1 MASLNPKSF
10 TPLYQQVAD
19 ILRSRIIDGT
29 YGPGSK
35 LPSESELIEELGSVT
50 RPTIRNGLAIL
61 VQEGLTESRQGK
73 GVFVREV
80 PPVIAVRSSR
90 FSRQARAQ
98 GKGALAAEAEA
109 LGLEWRSEELS
120 PIEIVTVS
128 PDVAKVIGEEEAVVK
143 RRRMWVGG
151 VPTQLADS
159 YIPASV
165 DREIGYSAG
174 QTAPGGIYGLLEAN
188 GHEIVRY
195 RERLRARL
203 AMQGEAIA
211 LELPLGAPVVVLVRH
226 AIDQDGKVVEYFDSV
241 AAADRHIYDY
251 EFDAPA

>member
-50 RPTIRNGLAIL
+50 RPTIRSGLAIL

-143 RRRMWVGG
+143 RRR
-151 VPTQLADS
+151 
-159 YIPASV
+159 
-165 DREIGYSAG
+165 
-174 QTAPGGIYGLLEAN
+174 
-188 GHEIVRY
+188 
-195 RERLRARL
+195 
-203 AMQGEAIA
+203 
-211 LELPLGAPVVVLVRH
+211 
-226 AIDQDGKVVEYFDSV
+226 
-241 AAADRHIYDY
+241 
-251 EFDAPA
+251 